1 LRRESTGG
9 SGETIAHAL
18 RRTIDAA
25 EVVGGDRK
33 TVDSDGRYT
42 AADASWSFPSEGLSA
57 APRLG
62 DILRDS
68 AGRRWTILETRL
80 VAFDSRWRCRTR
92 ELSIAFGLEDAIDI
106 LAAEYAKSE
115 SGAATATWTV
125 VRENIRG
132 RIQPLETRI
141 GEENSAPQ
149 SVRRCKIILEEPFDL
164 DHRHRLRGPDGTL
177 YRIDAAAGFPQLGE
191 LQTIEAIRL

>member
-1 LRRESTGG
+1 VPLQSPIVALQAHVTALQVRLATWLPPFVPLLARNARREVC
-9 SGETIAHAL
+9 IA
-18 RRTIDAA
+18 
-25 EVVGGDRK
+25 
-33 TVDSDGRYT
+33 
-42 AADASWSFPSEGLSA
+42 F
-57 APRLG
+57 
-62 DILRDS
+62 
-68 AGRRWTILETRL
+68 
-80 VAFDSRWRCRTR
+80 
-92 ELSIAFGLEDAIDI
+92 LSIAFGLEDAIDI